1 MRKVGTESRKTYEEK
16 MNNGFF
22 EKYMSG
28 IGLDIGYKGY
38 VDEVEPILEHSIGV
52 DTDFSGYD
60 GKTLPFE
67 DNSMNYVYSSH
78 CLEHIK
84 DYKNFIREAYRV
96 VKPGGYIVTVVP
108 HRDLYEKKIQLPSRW
123 NEDHKR
129 FYTSSSLLREFEESL
144 SINSYRV
151 RHLHENDAGHKYDQ
165 PATEH
170 SVGQY
175 EIELV
180 IQKL

>member
-1 MRKVGTESRKTYEEK
+1 MRNVGTESRKTYEEK
-16 MNNGFF
+16 LQNGFF
-22 EKYMSG
+22 KKYMSG
-28 IGLDIGYKGY
+28 IGLDVGYAGY
-38 VDEVEPILEHSIGV
+38 VPDVVPITEYAIGI
-52 DTDFSGYD
+52 DLNYPGYD
-60 GKTLPFE
+60 GRTLPFE

-78 CLEHIK
+78 CLEHVK

-96 VKPGGYIVTVVP
+96 VKPGGYIITIVP
-108 HRDLYEKKIQLPSRW
+108 HRDLYEKKISLPSRW

-129 FYTSSSLLREFEESL
+129 FYTPASLLREFEESL
-144 SINSYRV
+144 NINSFRV
-151 RHLHENDAGHKYDQ
+151 RHLHDNDKGHRYEQ
-165 PATEH
+165 PVTEH